1 MKWEGGV
8 SGDNINLLQYASL
21 FCWEEGISFLD
32 HLQHV

>member
-21 FCWEEGISFLD
+21 FCWEGISFLD